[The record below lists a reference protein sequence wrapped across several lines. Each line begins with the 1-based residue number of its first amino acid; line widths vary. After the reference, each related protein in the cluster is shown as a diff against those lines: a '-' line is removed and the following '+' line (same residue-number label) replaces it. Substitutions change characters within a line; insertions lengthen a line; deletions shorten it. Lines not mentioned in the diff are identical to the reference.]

1 MDKRTRIIEKASELF
16 AQQGFDA
23 TSVQQITD
31 ACGISKGSFYL
42 SFKSKESLLF
52 AIFEYF
58 TSKLVDRIST
68 VFQEDIHSNERLS
81 EYFFVQFEEIQK
93 YKDFILM
100 QVREQTNPGNEEMMK
115 LINRLSRKSFEIL
128 EALYV
133 ERYGKTIAVHLPDLF
148 VITGGI
154 IKGYIEIIVM
164 TRTELDFKKLADF
177 MVDRIDSI
185 VSGLK
190 QPLLDKTSLFGFQM
204 DCSSKL
210 CSTKELLAWIRMVKK
225 DSANED
231 MLVSLEVIEEE
242 LLRNEVRKPVL
253 FGMLSNLEP
262 YEKAAGFSQALRTY
276 LEQ

>member
-1 MDKRTRIIEKASELF
+1 MDKRTMIIERASELF

-42 SFKSKESLLF
+42 SFKTKESLLF

-58 TSKLVDRIST
+58 TSKLVERIST
-68 VFQEDIHSNERLS
+68 VFLEDIQSNERLS
-81 EYFFVQFEEIQK
+81 EYFFVQFEEIRK

-115 LINRLSRKSFEIL
+115 LINQLSRKSFEIL

-133 ERYGKTIAVHLPDLF
+133 ERYGKSIAVHLPDLF
-148 VITGGI
+148 VITGGM

-164 TRTELDFKKLADF
+164 TKTELDFKKLALF
-177 MVDRIDSI
+177 MVDRVDSI
-185 VSGLK
+185 VSGLN
-190 QPLLDKTSLFGFQM
+190 QPFLDKTSLFGFQM
-204 DCSSKL
+204 ECPSVL
-210 CSTKELLAWIRMVKK
+210 MTKEELVSWLHTMKR

-231 MLVSLEVIEEE
+231 MTISLEVIEEE
-242 LLRNEVRKPVL
+242 LKKEEPRKPVII
-253 FGMLSNLEP
+253 GMLSNLEIV
-262 YEKAAGFSQALRTY
+262 EETAEFSHAIRTY
-276 LEQ
+276 LER